1 MKRFFALLIVL
12 ASPLIAAERKT
23 ENVVLVTLD
32 GLRWQELFAGADEKL
47 IDREAGGVGNTGAL
61 RERFWRDTPEQRRE
75 TLMPFFWSV
84 VAPQGQVFGDPESG
98 SRALVTNG
106 KNFSYPGYN
115 EILVGKPDDRIDSND
130 KVPNPNVTV
139 LEWVHAKPG
148 YAGRVGA
155 FASWDVFPWIIN
167 EERSG
172 VYVNAG
178 WEPFEQAL
186 SDRRLAELDKLQAEI
201 PHYWAGVRFDI
212 FTLEGALG
220 YLDAR
225 RPRLLYIAFGETDD
239 WAHDRRY
246 DLYLDAARRTDD
258 YLRRLW
264 QTLQASRRY
273 RDKTT
278 LVITTDHGRGGG
290 SKDWTGHGSDVEG
303 SDRIWTAV
311 LGPDTEARG
320 LVSDAELTQGQAAAT
335 VAALLGLDFTQTGA
349 APPIPG
355 ITD

>member
-1 MKRFFALLIVL
+1 M
-12 ASPLIAAERKT
+12 
-23 ENVVLVTLD
+23 LVTLD

-84 VAPQGQVFGDPESG
+84 VAQQGQVFGDPESG

-115 EILVGKPDDRIDSND
+115 EILVGKPDGPHRLERQGAQPQRDS
-130 KVPNPNVTV
+130 
-139 LEWVHAKPG
+139 A
-148 YAGRVGA
+148 RVGA
-155 FASWDVFPWIIN
+155 CQTRLRRAGGAPSPRGDVFPWIIN

-178 WEPFEQAL
+178 WEPFEQAI
-186 SDRRLAELDKLQAEI
+186 SDRRLAELDKVQAEI

-290 SKDWTGHGSDVEG
+290 PKDWTGHGSDVEG

-311 LGPDTEARG
+311 LGPDTEALG
-320 LVSDAELTQGQAAAT
+320 LVRDAELTQGQAAAT
-335 VAALLGLDFTQTGA
+335 VAALLGLDFTETGA